1 MALSE
6 AHQMACA
13 LAERWLPVVPAGLE
27 HDDADA
33 Q

>member
-1 MALSE
+1 LSE

-27 HDDADA
+27 QEDADA